1 MGRQRIRSSTLK
13 LQTMNKTFRKITFC
27 SLIGIASLS
36 SFAFVSGY
44 FEVSKNLDIFTTL
57 FREVNIYYVDE
68 TKPGEMIEKAIN
80 AMLDDLDPYT
90 TYIPESD
97 IEDFRFQTTGQYGGI
112 GAMIRKKGDY
122 VVIAEPYKGFPAD
135 NAGLKA
141 GDKLL
146 EIDGKSVKGKSTQDV
161 SSVLKGQP
169 GVEVELLIERPGLKK
184 PLKKTFTRE
193 EVKVKS
199 IPYAGMVAEGIAY
212 LRLRSFTRN
221 CTNEV
226 KDAITKLKEE
236 NEVQSLILD
245 LRGNPGGLLNESVNL
260 CNLFIEKG
268 QEVVSTKGKIKEWE
282 KSYKTRNNPL
292 DSEIPLVVLINQ
304 SSASASEIVSGTMQ
318 DLDRGVV
325 IGKKS
330 FGKGLVQ
337 QTRKLSYNSQLKVTV
352 AKYYTP
358 SGRCIQALDYGNRN
372 DDGSVGKVPDS
383 LKTAFKTL
391 NGRTVYDGGGVDPDI
406 TVDRDA
412 YAEIVGSILSKQLI
426 FDFATE
432 FVLANDTIDQPGV
445 FKITDKIYE
454 DFVAF
459 VSDKDYE
466 YETNTEKD
474 LTKLIDQASEDNY
487 TDFKT
492 DLEALQAKLVSY
504 KEDDIHKYQ
513 KQIAELILSELMSRY
528 FYQEGRVKAALVEDL
543 VIDKAIEVL
552 NDTENYNKILAGQ
565 LDGE

>member
-1 MGRQRIRSSTLK
+1 
-13 LQTMNKTFRKITFC
+13 MNKLLKKIAFC
-27 SLIGIASLS
+27 SLIALASIS

-68 TKPGEMIEKAIN
+68 TKPGEMIEKAIDS
-80 AMLDDLDPYT
+80 MLKDLDPYT
-90 TYIPESD
+90 TFIPESD

-146 EIDGKSVKGKSTQDV
+146 EIDGKSVKGKTTQDV

-169 GVEVELLIERPGLKK
+169 GVEVELLIERPGTKK

-199 IPYAGMVAEGIAY
+199 IPYMGMVADGIAY

-226 KDAITKLKEE
+226 KDAILKLKEE
-236 NEVQSLILD
+236 NEVTGLILD
-245 LRGNPGGLLNESVNL
+245 LRGNPGGLLNESVDL

-282 KSYKTRNNPL
+282 KSYKTQNKPL
-292 DSEIPLVVLINQ
+292 DTEIPLVVLINQ

-318 DLDRGVV
+318 DLDRGVI

-337 QTRKLSYNSQLKVTV
+337 QTRKLSYNAQLKVTV

-372 DDGSVGKVPDS
+372 DDGSVGKVADS

-406 TVDRDA
+406 SVDQDM

-432 FVLANDTIDQPGV
+432 FVLANDSIDKPGT

-454 DFVAF
+454 EFVAF
-459 VSDKDYE
+459 ISDKDYE
-466 YETNTEKD
+466 YETATEKD
-474 LTKLIDQASEDNY
+474 LAKLIEQADEDDY
-487 TDFKT
+487 SDFTT
-492 DLEALQAKLVSY
+492 DLEALKDKLISY

-513 KQIAELILSELMSRY
+513 TQISELILSELMSRY
-528 FYQEGRVKAALVEDL
+528 YYQEGRVKAALEDDIVL
-543 VIDKAIEVL
+543 DQAIEVL
-552 NDTENYNKILAGQ
+552 NNSENYDKILLGK

>member
-1 MGRQRIRSSTLK
+1 
-13 LQTMNKTFRKITFC
+13 MNKLLKKIVFC
-27 SLIGIASLS
+27 SLIGLASIS

-68 TKPGEMIEKAIN
+68 TKPGEMIEKAIDS
-80 AMLDDLDPYT
+80 MLKDLDPYT

-122 VVIAEPYKGFPAD
+122 VVVAEPYKGFPAD
-135 NAGLKA
+135 NAGLIA

-146 EIDGKSVKGKSTQDV
+146 EIDGKSVKGKTTQEV

-169 GVEVELLIERPGLKK
+169 GVEVELLIERPGTTK

-199 IPYAGMVAEGIAY
+199 IPYMGMVAEGIAY

-226 KDAITKLKEE
+226 KDAIVKLKEE
-236 NEVQSLILD
+236 NEVTGLILD
-245 LRGNPGGLLNESVNL
+245 LRGNPGGLLNESVDL

-282 KSYKTRNNPL
+282 KSYKTQNKPL
-292 DSEIPLVVLINQ
+292 DTEIPLVVLINQ

-318 DLDRGVV
+318 DLDRGVI

-372 DDGSVGKVPDS
+372 DNGSVGKVADS

-406 TVDRDA
+406 TVDIDM

-426 FDFATE
+426 FDFATK
-432 FVLANDTIDQPGV
+432 FVLANDSIEKPGV

-454 DFVAF
+454 EFVTF

-466 YETNTEKD
+466 YETRTEKD
-474 LTKLIDQASEDNY
+474 LAKLIEQADEDDY
-487 TDFKT
+487 SDFT
-492 DLEALQAKLVSY
+492 SDLEALQDKLISY

-513 KQIAELILSELMSRY
+513 TQISELILSELMSRY
-528 FYQEGRVKAALVEDL
+528 YYQEGRVKAALEDDIVL
-543 VIDKAIEVL
+543 DEAIEVL
-552 NDTENYNKILAGQ
+552 NNSETYEKILLGK

>member
-1 MGRQRIRSSTLK
+1 
-13 LQTMNKTFRKITFC
+13 MNKIFKKIAFW
-27 SLIGIASLS
+27 SIIAIASFS

-68 TKPGEMIEKAIN
+68 TKPGEMIEKAIDS
-80 AMLDDLDPYT
+80 MLKDLDPYT

-169 GVEVELLIERPGLKK
+169 GVEVELLIERPGTEN
-184 PLKKTFTRE
+184 PLKKVFTRE

-199 IPYAGMVAEGIAY
+199 IPYMGMVADGIAY

-221 CTNEV
+221 CANEV
-226 KDAITKLKEE
+226 KDAITKLKDE
-236 NEVQSLILD
+236 NEVTGLILD
-245 LRGNPGGLLNESVNL
+245 LRGNPGGLLNESVDI

-282 KSYKTRNNPL
+282 KSYKTHKAPL
-292 DSEIPLVVLINQ
+292 DLEIPLVVLINQ
-304 SSASASEIVSGTMQ
+304 SSASASEIVSGTIQ

-372 DDGSVGKVPDS
+372 DDGSVGKVADS
-383 LKTAFKTL
+383 LKTAFQTR

-406 TVDRDA
+406 TIDQDM

-426 FDFATE
+426 FDYVTQ
-432 FVLANDTIDQPGV
+432 FVLSNDSIAKPGV
-445 FKITDKIYE
+445 FKITNELYE
-454 DFVAF
+454 EFVAF

-466 YETNTEKD
+466 YETHTEKD
-474 LTKLIDQASEDNY
+474 LAKLIEQADEDNY
-487 TDFKT
+487 ADFKD
-492 DLEALQAKLVSY
+492 DLEVLKEKLISY
-504 KEDDIHKYQ
+504 KQDDIHKYQ
-513 KQIAELILSELMSRY
+513 SQISELILSELMSRY
-528 FYQEGRVKAALVEDL
+528 YYQEGRVKAALEDDIVL
-543 VIDKAIEVL
+543 DEAIEVL
-552 NDTENYNKILAGQ
+552 NNSKKYEDILSGN
-565 LDGE
+565 

>member
-1 MGRQRIRSSTLK
+1 MKK
-13 LQTMNKTFRKITFC
+13 LAFW
-27 SLIGIASLS
+27 SLITVTSIS

-68 TKPGEMIEKAIN
+68 TKPGDMIEKAID
-80 AMLDDLDPYT
+80 AMLKDLDPYT

-135 NAGLKA
+135 NAGLIA

-146 EIDGKSVKGKSTQDV
+146 EIDGKSVKGKTTQDV

-169 GVEVELLIERPGLKK
+169 GVEVELLIERPGTEKLLKK
-184 PLKKTFTRE
+184 VFTRE

-199 IPYAGMVAEGIAY
+199 IPYMGMVSEGIAY

-221 CTNEV
+221 CANEV
-226 KDAITKLKEE
+226 KDAITKLKDE
-236 NEVQSLILD
+236 NEVKGLILD
-245 LRGNPGGLLNESVNL
+245 LRGNPGGLLNESVDL

-282 KSYKTRNNPL
+282 KSYKTHKTPL
-292 DSEIPLVVLINQ
+292 DLEIPLVVLINQ
-304 SSASASEIVSGTMQ
+304 SSASASEIVSGTIQ
-318 DLDRGVV
+318 DLDRGLV

-372 DDGSVGKVPDS
+372 DDGSVGKVADS
-383 LKTAFKTL
+383 LKTAFKTR

-406 TVDRDA
+406 TVEQDM

-426 FDFATE
+426 FDFATQ
-432 FVLANDTIDQPGV
+432 FVIAHDSIAQPGE
-445 FKITDKIYE
+445 FKITDTLYE
-454 DFVAF
+454 EFVTF
-459 VSDKDYE
+459 VSDKDYD
-466 YETNTEKD
+466 YETHTEKD
-474 LTKLIDQASEDNY
+474 LTELIKQADEDSY
-487 TDFKT
+487 SDFKK
-492 DLEALQAKLVSY
+492 DLEALKKKLISY

-513 KQIAELILSELMSRY
+513 SQVSELILSELMSRY
-528 FYQEGRVKAALVEDL
+528 YYQEGRVKAALKEDSVL
-543 VIDKAIEVL
+543 DEAINVL
-552 NDTENYNKILAGQ
+552 NDSKKYKEILSGKQDAK
-565 LDGE
+565 

>member
-1 MGRQRIRSSTLK
+1 
-13 LQTMNKTFRKITFC
+13 MNKLFKKIVFWSIITIVSF
-27 SLIGIASLS
+27 S

-68 TKPGEMIEKAIN
+68 TKPGEMIEKAIDS
-80 AMLDDLDPYT
+80 MLKDLDPYT

-135 NAGLKA
+135 NAGLIA

-146 EIDGKSVKGKSTQDV
+146 EIDGKSVKGKTTQDV

-169 GVEVELLIERPGLKK
+169 GVEVELLIERPGTEKLLKK
-184 PLKKTFTRE
+184 VFTRE

-199 IPYAGMVAEGIAY
+199 IPYMGMVSEGIAY

-221 CTNEV
+221 CANEV
-226 KDAITKLKEE
+226 KEAVTKLKDE
-236 NEVQSLILD
+236 NEVTGLVLD
-245 LRGNPGGLLNESVNL
+245 LRGNPGGLLNESVDI

-282 KSYKTRNNPL
+282 KSYKTHKTPL
-292 DSEIPLVVLINQ
+292 DIDIPLVVLINQ
-304 SSASASEIVSGTMQ
+304 SSASASEIVSGTIQ

-372 DDGSVGKVPDS
+372 DDGSVGKVADS
-383 LKTAFKTL
+383 LKTAFQTL

-406 TVDRDA
+406 TIEQDM

-426 FDFATE
+426 FDFATK
-432 FVLANDTIDQPGV
+432 FVLANDSIAQPGE
-445 FKITDKIYE
+445 FKITDDLYE
-454 DFVAF
+454 EFVTF

-466 YETNTEKD
+466 YETHTEKD
-474 LTKLIDQASEDNY
+474 LAKLIEQADDDNY
-487 TDFKT
+487 TDFKK
-492 DLEALQAKLVSY
+492 DLEALKEKLISY
-504 KEDDIHKYQ
+504 KEDDIHKYKSQ
-513 KQIAELILSELMSRY
+513 VSELILSELMSRY
-528 FYQEGRVKAALVEDL
+528 YYQEGRVKAALEDDIVL
-543 VIDKAIEVL
+543 DKAIAVL
-552 NDTENYNKILAGQ
+552 IDSKKYNDILSGK
-565 LDGE
+565 LDAK

>member
-1 MGRQRIRSSTLK
+1 MRNVFK
-13 LQTMNKTFRKITFC
+13 KIAFWTAITAV
-27 SLIGIASLS
+27 SIT

-68 TKPGEMIEKAIN
+68 TKPGDMIEKAIDS
-80 AMLDDLDPYT
+80 MLEDLDPYT
-90 TYIPESD
+90 TYIPESE

-122 VVIAEPYKGFPAD
+122 VVIAEPYEGFPAD
-135 NAGLKA
+135 KAGLIA

-169 GVEVELLIERPGLKK
+169 GVEVELLIERPGQDK
-184 PLKKTFTRE
+184 PMTKVFTRE

-199 IPYAGMVAEGIAY
+199 IPYMGMVDDGIAY
-212 LRLRSFTRN
+212 VRLRSFTRN
-221 CTNEV
+221 CAQEVKEAIKVLKDENEV
-226 KDAITKLKEE
+226 KGL
-236 NEVQSLILD
+236 VLD
-245 LRGNPGGLLNESVNL
+245 LRSNPGGLLNESVNL

-268 QEVVSTKGKIKEWE
+268 QEVVSTRGKIKEWD
-282 KSYKTRNNPL
+282 KSYKTSANPL
-292 DSEIPLVVLINQ
+292 DLDIPLTVLINQ

-358 SGRCIQALDYGNRN
+358 SGRCIQALDYGSRN
-372 DDGSVGKVPDS
+372 EDGSVGKVPDS
-383 LKTAFKTL
+383 LKTAFKTA

-406 TVDRDA
+406 SIEQDM
-412 YAEIVGSILSKQLI
+412 YAEIVGSIVSKQLI
-426 FDFATE
+426 FDFATQ
-432 FVLANDTIDQPGV
+432 FVIDNESIAKPGD
-445 FKITDKIYE
+445 FKVSDEIYE
-454 DFVAF
+454 DFVQF
-459 VSDKDYE
+459 LSDKDYA
-466 YETNTEKD
+466 YETQTEKKLSELIEDAEDDKYEELKSD
-474 LTKLIDQASEDNY
+474 LEDLQTKLL
-487 TDFKT
+487 T
-492 DLEALQAKLVSY
+492 Y
-504 KEDDIHKYQ
+504 KEDDIYKYQ
-513 KQIAELILSELMSRY
+513 DQISELILSELMSRY
-528 FYQEGRVKAALVEDL
+528 YYQEGRIIASLAEDTVL
-543 VIDKAIEVL
+543 HEAILVL
-552 NDTENYNKILAGQ
+552 NDKERYNQILS
-565 LDGE
+565 GE